1 MGTNARSIVAGLLLV
16 AVAQGARGAAGDLDP
31 TFGVDPV
38 LGSGPFGPGV
48 FVSDRQE
55 NANYDGRGLA
65 LHADGKIVIAF
76 GGERVHRLLPHGVP
90 DSEFGQDGSAPLGG
104 VADVAVDAADQLYAV
119 GSVFTQEYH
128 YYGYLAHLDAS
139 GVPQQLH
146 PVFDFGRFTRIVA
159 ADDGALFLGGVSL
172 RRRTRFLLQRWV
184 NGELDAEFGG
194 RGTARYSRLGTVR
207 GVEAIVPAN
216 DGRVLLVG
224 TGWDRRLTPP
234 AENDLTLV
242 GYTSRGRTDRGFGIR
257 GSVATNLASI
267 EEAFDGAPQPDGRV
281 VVAGTAGG
289 WPLESQFVVL
299 RHLADGSLDPSFGDD
314 GVVTAD
320 FGGDA
325 KAYAVAIQPDGRIVA
340 AGEADEAIALARFL
354 PDGRLDTSFGSG
366 GLVRT
371 DASPGGSS
379 EALEVVIQSDGKI
392 VVGGLACR
400 LWTVDGA
407 PSCYYVMAVRYLAE

>member
-1 MGTNARSIVAGLLLV
+1 MVVAGLLLL
-16 AVAQGARGAAGDLDP
+16 AVAQGARAAAGDLDP
-31 TFGVDPV
+31 IFGVDPV
-38 LGSGPFGPGV
+38 LGAGPFGPGV
-48 FVSDRQE
+48 FVTDRHE

-65 LHADGKIVIAF
+65 LHGDGKIVLAF

-90 DSEFGQDGSAPLGG
+90 DPEFGEDGSAPLGG

-119 GSVFTQEYH
+119 GSVFTQELGYR
-128 YYGYLAHLDAS
+128 YYGYLARLDAS

-159 ADDGALFLGGVSL
+159 ADDGALLLGGVSQ
-172 RRRTRFLLQRWV
+172 RRRARFLLQRWV
-184 NGELDAEFGG
+184 NGDLDADFGG

-207 GVEAIVPAN
+207 GVEAIVPAS
-216 DGRVLLVG
+216 DGRVVLVG

-267 EEAFDGAPQPDGRV
+267 EEALDGALQPDGRLV
-281 VVAGTAGG
+281 IAGTAGG

-299 RHLADGSLDPSFGDD
+299 RYLPDGSLDPSFGDD
-314 GVVTAD
+314 GVATAD
-320 FGGDA
+320 FGAEA

-340 AGEADEAIALARFL
+340 AGEAEEAIGLARFL
-354 PDGRLDTSFGSG
+354 PDGTLDTSFGSG

-379 EALEVVIQSDGKI
+379 EALELVIQPDGKI

-400 LWTVDGA
+400 LWTVGGA
-407 PSCYYVMAVRYLAE
+407 PSCYYAVAVRYLAE